1 MIASSLIQVAEAT
14 PGVEVLVSNGSSI
27 PAYKI
32 LAQAQKI
39 AVQRGLAGRYVSF
52 YTASGASV
60 LVTAEV

>member
-14 PGVEVLVSNGSSI
+14 PGVEVLVSNGSI

-60 LVTAEV
+60 LVTAEA